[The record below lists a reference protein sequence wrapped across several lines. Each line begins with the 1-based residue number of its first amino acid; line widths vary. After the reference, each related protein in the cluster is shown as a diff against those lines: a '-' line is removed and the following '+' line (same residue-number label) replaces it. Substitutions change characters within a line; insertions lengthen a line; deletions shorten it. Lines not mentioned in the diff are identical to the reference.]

1 MAMLN
6 NQRVFSL
13 KMIPMQNSGRSPF
26 GIDDFFSTIPSRSI
40 FAGQNFRAWK
50 WEAEDAAKEARFR
63 CLWKR
68 WFPVRVETW
77 EIQRKV
83 VYGIIIITWW
93 LIPLSEF
100 CPSYKWINPTYP
112 TYNWD
117 ITHFTKWDELAS
129 MYEFSF

>member
-1 MAMLN
+1 MP
-6 NQRVFSL
+6 L
-13 KMIPMQNSGRSPF
+13 KKVVSGKSGNLGNP
-26 GIDDFFSTIPSRSI
+26 T
-40 FAGQNFRAWK
+40 
-50 WEAEDAAKEARFR
+50 
-63 CLWKR
+63 
-68 WFPVRVETW
+68 
-77 EIQRKV
+77 KV